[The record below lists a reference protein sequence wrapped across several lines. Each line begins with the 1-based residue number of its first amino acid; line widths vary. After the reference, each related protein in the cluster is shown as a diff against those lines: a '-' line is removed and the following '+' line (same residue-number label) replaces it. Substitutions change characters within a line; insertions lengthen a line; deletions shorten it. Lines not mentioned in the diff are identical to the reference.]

1 MVEGIAFFVL
11 LLAIILI
18 VIMFGAVGKLAER
31 YGRSSVLYVIL
42 SLLFTPFLII
52 VYLWCAGETFEHRR
66 MMIMLDEKY
75 RAEARKNIEESNKI
89 N

>member
-1 MVEGIAFFVL
+1 MVEVI
-11 LLAIILI
+11 AIIL
-18 VIMFGAVGKLAER
+18 VIALFVAVWNLAER

-42 SLLFTPFLII
+42 SLLFTPLLII
-52 VYLWCAGETFEHRR
+52 VYLLCAGETFEHRR

-75 RAEARKNIEESNKI
+75 RVEARKNIEESNKI